1 MSELDLVLQLK
12 GLVRARKLL
21 AVQGASAETLAAQD
35 AEIVRAH
42 EQLANEV
49 RKAGTYL
56 VAA

>member
-1 MSELDLVLQLK
+1 MSELDLLRQLK

-21 AVQGASAETLAAQD
+21 EAQGASAEALACQD

-42 EQLANEV
+42 EQLASEV